1 MLWTAL
7 LFPALP
13 LEREAGPGD
22 VVKAGVARARAIVQQ
37 TGPQRSIMSCD
48 DAARTLG
55 IRPGL
60 SVKSALAIE
69 PGLELIDFDEHEQA
83 AQLAQLALWALG
95 YSSRVTPHPPDT
107 LLMEVQ
113 GSLRLFGG
121 LDALLARLHDDAAS
135 LGLSLHLGTAPTPSS
150 AALLARAGIER
161 PVRTSH
167 AIPMAIAHLP
177 IDHLALETDVRQ
189 GLGRSGLNTLGQLA
203 GLPPASLTRRFGH
216 RLVEMLYRLDGR
228 LPDPQAAIVPPPT
241 FREAAD
247 LPLEAES
254 TAGLAFLLRRLLAAL
269 GGFLRSRDVGVRRLD
284 VELFHH
290 RHAPSV
296 VSLRFLEAA
305 TDVAHLYRIATER
318 LDGTVLVAPVTRLA
332 VHASELAEVERA
344 APTLL
349 DGGKVP
355 SASVE
360 QVIET
365 LAARLG
371 SDAIYTAS
379 LSDDHRPEKAWQTA
393 MLSGSTPPGDWPVRP
408 LWLLRTP
415 RRATGRLTLEGL
427 PERIE
432 NGWWDADD
440 VRRDYFIG
448 RDEHGVHFWVYR
460 LRHDPEKLWIHGLF
474 A

>member
-7 LFPALP
+7 LFPSLP
-13 LEREAGPGD
+13 LERHVGGD
-22 VVKAGVARARAIVQQ
+22 VDIATSAERARAIVLQQ
-37 TGPQRSIMSCD
+37 GPRRTIMACD

-60 SVKSALAIE
+60 PVKSALAIV
-69 PGLELIDFDEHEQA
+69 PGLALIDFDEREQA
-83 AQLAQLALWALG
+83 AELMQLALWALG
-95 YSSRVTPHPPDT
+95 YSSRVAPHPPDM
-107 LLMEVQ
+107 LLLEVQ

-121 LDALLARLHDDAAS
+121 LDALLVRLHDDAAT
-135 LGLSLHLGTAPTPSS
+135 LGLTLHLGIAPTPAA
-150 AALLARAGIER
+150 AALLAQAGIER
-161 PVRTSH
+161 PIRTSA
-167 AIPMAIAHLP
+167 AIPSAIAPLAL
-177 IDHLALETDVRQ
+177 DHLALEPDVRQ
-189 GLGRSGLNTLGQLA
+189 GLRRSGLRTIGQLA
-203 GLPPASLTRRFGH
+203 SLPPASLTRRFGH

-228 LPDPQAAIVPPPT
+228 LPDPQTVIVPPTT

-269 GGFLRSRDVGVRRLD
+269 GGFLRNRDLGVRHLD
-284 VELFHH
+284 IELFHH
-290 RHAPSV
+290 RHPPTV
-296 VSLRFLEAA
+296 VPLRFLEAA
-305 TDVAHLYRIATER
+305 TDIAHLYRIATER

-332 VHASELAEVERA
+332 VHAGELAEVERA
-344 APTLL
+344 APALL
-349 DGGKVP
+349 EGGKVP

-371 SDAIYTAS
+371 SEAVYTA
-379 LSDDHRPEKAWQTA
+379 LPSDDHRPEKAWSA
-393 MLSGSTPPGDWPVRP
+393 SMLSRSTPPGSWPARP

-415 RRATGRLTLEGL
+415 RLAHRSLTIEGL

-432 NGWWDADD
+432 NGWWDVAD

-448 RDEHGVHFWVYR
+448 HDERGVHYWVYR
-460 LRHDPEKLWIHGLF
+460 LRHDPAQLWIHGLF

>member
-7 LFPALP
+7 VFPSLP
-13 LEREAGPGD
+13 LECQVAAGD
-22 VVKAGVARARAIVQQ
+22 VATTDEERARAIVQQ
-37 TGPQRSIMSCD
+37 HGSRRSIMSCD
-48 DAARTLG
+48 DAARALG

-60 SVKSALAIE
+60 TVKSALAIA

-83 AQLAQLALWALG
+83 AQLAQLALWALA

-121 LDALLARLHDDAAS
+121 LDPLLARLHDDAVA
-135 LGLSLHLGTAPTPSS
+135 LGLSLRLGTAPTPAA

-161 PVRTSH
+161 PVRTSR
-167 AIPMAIAHLP
+167 AIPLAIAHLSL
-177 IDHLALETDVRQ
+177 DHLALEADVRQ
-189 GLGRSGLNTLGQLA
+189 GLGRSGLGTLGQLSEF
-203 GLPPASLTRRFGH
+203 PPASLTRRFGH
-216 RLVEMLYRLDGR
+216 RLVETLYRLDGR
-228 LPDPQAAIVPPPT
+228 LPDPQTAIVPPPS
-241 FREAAD
+241 FREAVD

-254 TAGLAFLLRRLLAAL
+254 TAGLVFLLRRLLAAL

-284 VELFHH
+284 LELFHH

-318 LDGTVLVAPVTRLA
+318 LDGTALIAPVTRLA

-344 APTLL
+344 APALL

-355 SASVE
+355 DASVE

-371 SDAIYTAS
+371 SDAVYTAS
-379 LSDDHRPEKAWQTA
+379 LSDDHRPEKAWQAA
-393 MLSGSTPPGDWPVRP
+393 MLSRSTPPGDWPVRP

-415 RRATGRLTLEGL
+415 RPASRSLTVEGL

-460 LRHDPEKLWIHGLF
+460 LRHDPARLWIHGLF